1 MTISK
6 KKKKTSQDY
15 EKSLNGLKCPSFGT
29 LEEAKR

>member
-15 EKSLNGLKCPSFGT
+15 EKSLNGLKCPSV
-29 LEEAKR
+29 EAKGKYL